1 MTWMIG
7 LWYYNTILTLLRG
20 QIKDGDGGG
29 CTEMADKLKSKL
41 LEDKGRTVTPR
52 GAVNYVDDQWTKY
65 AHPLP
70 LLSSINQQTDFW

>member
-1 MTWMIG
+1 MIG

-52 GAVNYVDDQWTKY
+52 GVVNYVDDQ
-65 AHPLP
+65 
-70 LLSSINQQTDFW
+70 